1 LQDVIGDRLK
11 IKDYLRQVFMEQSTP
26 GKNIFFFHTISCM
39 SRGKI
44 NGETMKHRE
53 REKIL
58 FIHGG
63 ALGDGILS
71 LPAIYAVRD
80 AFPGAAITLIGHPER
95 WKWVRPAP
103 FEKILPLERMS
114 LERLFVPAGPIP
126 PTLEALLGEF
136 RLAVSWHGNGDFEK
150 NLLSFLRGT
159 LLFRPFRPSA
169 LTVHASDFFLNTLKP
184 LGIPLAADIPSLE
197 APPVPEPVP
206 NLPAEPVILHPGSGS
221 RLKCWPPENFVRL
234 AEMTERLLRRPCRF
248 LIGEAD
254 RWILEEPSFRTPE
267 MGTRVLMNLSLS
279 TVAAILKKGR
289 AYVGND
295 SGISHMA
302 AVLGI
307 PALVVFTATDPRIW
321 APRGRHVRVLRDRK
335 GDLTA
340 DTACKALK
348 SIVS

>member
-1 LQDVIGDRLK
+1 
-11 IKDYLRQVFMEQSTP
+11 M
-26 GKNIFFFHTISCM
+26 FFFLTISCM

-44 NGETMKHRE
+44 NAGTMNHLE

-71 LPAIYAVRD
+71 LPAIYSVRD
-80 AFPGAAITLIGHPER
+80 AFPGAAITLIGYPER
-95 WKWVRPAP
+95 WRWVRPAP
-103 FEKILPLERMS
+103 FENILPLEWMS
-114 LERLFVPAGPIP
+114 LERLFVPGGPIP
-126 PTLEALLGEF
+126 PTLEALLRDF
-136 RLAVSWHGNGDFEK
+136 RLVISWHGNEDFEK

-159 LLFRPFRPSA
+159 FLFRPFRPTA
-169 LTVHASDFFLNTLKP
+169 LTVHASNFFLHTLNP
-184 LGIPLAADIPSLE
+184 LGIPLVADIPPLE
-197 APPVPEPVP
+197 APPVPETFP
-206 NLPAEPVILHPGSGS
+206 NLPTEPVILHPGSGS
-221 RLKCWPPENFVRL
+221 RTKCWSPENFARL
-234 AEMTERLLRRPCRF
+234 AEMTERLLCRPCRF

-254 RWILEEPSFRTPE
+254 RWILEEPSFQTPQME
-267 MGTRVLMNLSLS
+267 KRILMNLSLS

-307 PALVVFTATDPRIW
+307 PALVIFTATDPRIW
-321 APRGRHVRVLRDRK
+321 APRGRHVRVLQDRK
-335 GDLTA
+335 GDLTV

-348 SIVS
+348 RIVS

>member
-1 LQDVIGDRLK
+1 MSPGEIDAGT
-11 IKDYLRQVFMEQSTP
+11 ME
-26 GKNIFFFHTISCM
+26 NL
-39 SRGKI
+39 
-44 NGETMKHRE
+44 E

-95 WKWVRPAP
+95 WRWVHPAP

-114 LERLFVPAGPIP
+114 LERLFVPGGPIP
-126 PTLEALLGEF
+126 PTLEALLGKF
-136 RLAVSWHGNGDFEK
+136 RLVISWHGDRVFEK

-184 LGIPLAADIPSLE
+184 LGIPLAANIPPLE
-197 APPVPEPVP
+197 APPLTEPFP
-206 NLPAEPVILHPGSGS
+206 NMPAEPVILHPGSGS
-221 RLKCWPPENFVRL
+221 RLKCWSSENFARL
-234 AEMTERLLRRPCRF
+234 AEMTEHLLRRPCRF
-248 LIGEAD
+248 LIGKAD
-254 RWILEEPSFRTPE
+254 RWILEDPSFRTPE
-267 MGTRVLMNLSLS
+267 MEKRVLMNHSLS

-307 PALVVFTATDPRIW
+307 PALVLFTATDPRIW
-321 APRGRHVRVLRDRK
+321 APRGRHVRVLQNRE
-335 GDLTA
+335 GDVTV

-348 SIVS
+348 RIVS